1 MKHQQSQTVV
11 SERVEALV
19 KRARRVYAELEA
31 NTTDEP
37 DVIASGISKSATR
50 ADAVQHI
57 QKSPAQKTAKARK
70 AWEAQNREWVARP
83 QNELT
88 AKCIRKSASNERTL
102 TAGNGF

>member
-50 ADAVQHI
+50 VDAVQHI
-57 QKSPAQKTAKARK
+57 QESPAQKTAKARK
-70 AWEAQNREWVARP
+70 AWEAQNREWIARH
-83 QNELT
+83 QNELA
-88 AKCIRKSASNERTL
+88 AKRIRKSAANERKL
-102 TAGNGF
+102 TVGNGL

>member
-19 KRARRVYAELEA
+19 KRARRVYAELKA
-31 NTTDEP
+31 NAPDEP
-37 DVIASGISKSATR
+37 DVLASGISKSATR

-70 AWEAQNREWVARP
+70 AWEAQNREWIAQH
-83 QNELT
+83 QNELASKLIKKST
-88 AKCIRKSASNERTL
+88 ANERKL
-102 TAGNGF
+102 KAENGL